1 MALTIEIAME
11 TIKNINRCRR
21 VQRFFIKGIGAANIC
36 TTSHVKV
43 SDQVKHF
50 GWLAKAKLH
59 CKAGISLTCMNL
71 IRGTN
76 NLGWEK
82 YHCSIVG
89 DAWLL
94 HIMYSYN

>member
-1 MALTIEIAME
+1 MSMSRLAVRGAQNKCGPNWQPL
-11 TIKNINRCRR
+11 
-21 VQRFFIKGIGAANIC
+21 QRATNIC